1 VYFLFAGTGPDR
13 KLYPPLPRSYPYLF
27 RPAARFFAADLVF
40 VNMRFRGVLVN
51 RGSLLLPQ
59 HVGFW
64 LTKFLPS
71 ASTLC

>member
-1 VYFLFAGTGPDR
+1 M
-13 KLYPPLPRSYPYLF
+13 LF
-27 RPAARFFAADLVF
+27 RTEGSIALPP
-40 VNMRFRGVLVN
+40 GISVN
-51 RGSLLLPQ
+51 RDNTLLPQ